1 MASIDTTEGTRRPFY
16 RGMGLGSR
24 TALYVLL
31 PDNINPIW
39 ESADGG
45 DRGACFELGMY
56 FLKRGITD
64 EAYNWFQ
71 AGADMCSVNG
81 NHNCMLVL
89 AEMHLI
95 GYGAYLD
102 RDIANNFYSRALE
115 KGEAF
120 DARCTGALAVLQKA
134 FPEVKA
140 K

>member
-1 MASIDTTEGTRRPFY
+1 MASGAQRRPY
-16 RGMGLGSR
+16 YTYMGPGRQVYYLLGER
-24 TALYVLL
+24 E
-31 PDNINPIW
+31 NILW
-39 ESADGG
+39 EKKQSGDGK
-45 DRGACFELGMY
+45 ASYELGMY
-56 FLKRGITD
+56 FLSLKWPNID
-64 EAYNWFQ
+64 EGYYCFSDG
-71 AGADMCSVNG
+71 AGAGAGAGDA
-81 NHNCMLVL
+81 NCMIVL

-102 RDIANNFYSRALE
+102 RDIAKNFYRRALE

>member
-1 MASIDTTEGTRRPFY
+1 MASGAQRRPFY
-16 RGMGLGSR
+16 TYMGPGRQVYYLLGER
-24 TALYVLL
+24 E
-31 PDNINPIW
+31 NILW
-39 ESADGG
+39 ERKQSGDGK
-45 DRGACFELGMY
+45 ASYELGMY
-56 FLKRGITD
+56 FLSLTPPNID
-64 EAYNWFQ
+64 EGYYCFSDG
-71 AGADMCSVNG
+71 AGASDA
-81 NHNCMLVL
+81 NCMLVL

-102 RDIANNFYSRALE
+102 RDIAEDFYRRALE